1 MGNVFLSPGISLL
14 NMNKFP
20 YGENEWNILLLE
32 PECSTLY
39 SLLYSYNVYKL
50 HMSVNYYNW
59 EVLSLSTKLPFSTP
73 PLSIFRFTEDIHIQ
87 ILDLHI
93 NIFIKIFIS
102 VFILMYLRVNF
113 LFTEN
118 FLLYHFFFLPYWQ
131 TLNWQ
136 CFIGALILLD
146 KISLLIFHLPFLL
159 VLLSAQFSCKQ
170 NGLKVFNSPPTMP
183 AAKLY

>member
-1 MGNVFLSPGISLL
+1 MGNVFLSPGIPLL

-102 VFILMYLRVNF
+102 VYILMYLRVNF

-118 FLLYHFFFLPYWQ
+118 FLLYHFFFSTLLTDSKLTVFYRSTYIAWQ
-131 TLNWQ
+131 NKSVN
-136 CFIGALILLD
+136 I
-146 KISLLIFHLPFLL
+146 
-159 VLLSAQFSCKQ
+159 
-170 NGLKVFNSPPTMP
+170 SPPFP
-183 AAKLY
+183 AGTIVSSIQLQAKWA